1 MNDKDKNFLVSH
13 NPLILKKEIL
23 NPLVLKE
30 EIGEALVL
38 NKEIDLDYNNEKN
51 INSGIMKINNLLK
64 MKYFPTKKITENL
77 VKSNFEKDFISIKDT
92 AREINK
98 DIKEKTL
105 LINDS
110 IKSQKEKIKLLYQE
124 KKSLDDNRLEFNE
137 NKNKIQ
143 TDIIDN
149 QQKLIENNKKDINQ
163 FKCVLDDL
171 EKKLKETTLK
181 NRSLEI
187 NNKELK
193 NTISKY
199 IVYSKKID
207 KESRDIKEN
216 KGYNNVSPKTSLSAE
231 QINQINSRID
241 DRIKYYQ
248 EENIRLSGEL
258 ASFQTKYE
266 TISKNFT
273 EVEFEKNSI
282 FKQIQE
288 LNNSLNSTNLVDKSF
303 SEENIEENSNRSQ
316 ISKEISDD
324 ELDNN
329 QKSPKSKNNLDTDIT
344 DIFN

>member
-1 MNDKDKNFLVSH
+1 MNDKDKNFFVSN

-23 NPLVLKE
+23 NPLVLNE

-38 NKEIDLDYNNEKN
+38 NKEIDLDYNEKKN
-51 INSGIMKINNLLK
+51 INRGIMKINNLLK
-64 MKYFPTKKITENL
+64 MKYLPIKKVTENL
-77 VKSNFEKDFISIKDT
+77 VKSNFEKDFISIKVT

-110 IKSQKEKIKLLYQE
+110 IESQKEKIKLLYQE

-149 QQKLIENNKKDINQ
+149 QQKLIENNKKDISK
-163 FKCVLDDL
+163 FKLVLDEL
-171 EKKLKETTLK
+171 EKKLKETTFK
-181 NRSLEI
+181 NRSLET
-187 NNKELK
+187 NNNELK
-193 NTISKY
+193 NTVSKY
-199 IVYSKKID
+199 IAHSKKLD
-207 KESRDIKEN
+207 KEIKDMKEN
-216 KGYNNVSPKTSLSAE
+216 KEYNNVSPKTSLSTE
-231 QINQINSRID
+231 QINQINNRID
-241 DRIKYYQ
+241 DRIKFYQ

-273 EVEFEKNSI
+273 EVELEKNSV

-288 LNNSLNSTNLVDKSF
+288 LNNSLNSSNLVDKSF
-303 SEENIEENSNRSQ
+303 SEEDIEENSNGSE

-324 ELDNN
+324 EPDNN
-329 QKSPKSKNNLDTDIT
+329 QKSPKSKNDLDTDIT
-344 DIFN
+344 DIFS

>member
-64 MKYFPTKKITENL
+64 MKYFPTKKNTENL